1 MANVNDSALFP
12 LADHYAKPEQ
22 QVESGKLGMWLFL
35 TTEILLFGGL
45 FVSYACFNYLHM
57 DIFKQAHQ
65 YLDWRL
71 GAVNTVVLL
80 FSSLTVVL
88 SIHAAQQQRKAY
100 VIINLVLTI
109 ACAIAFLVVKYFEYS
124 QKFQAGLLPGVYFTN
139 GTISNPDE
147 AHVFFGI
154 YFLMTGLHG
163 FHVLIGVAIFV
174 WLLLRTIKGDFSSQ
188 YYAPLELGGLYWH
201 LVDVIWIFLFPLLYL
216 IS

>member
-1 MANVNDSALFP
+1 MANINGSALFP
-12 LADHYAKPEQ
+12 LADHYATPEQ
-22 QVESGKLGMWLFL
+22 QVDSGKLGMWLFL

-57 DIFKQAHQ
+57 DVFKEAHK

-88 SIHAAQQQRKAY
+88 AIHAAQKQKKY
-100 VIINLVLTI
+100 LIVINIALTI
-109 ACAIAFLVVKYFEYS
+109 ACGIAFMAVKYVEYS
-124 QKFQAGLLPGVYFTN
+124 HKFHAGLLPGSYFTN
-139 GTISNPDE
+139 ATIANPDQ
-147 AHVFFGI
+147 AHIYFGI

-163 FHVLIGVAIFV
+163 FHVLIGIGIFV
-174 WLLLRTIKGDFSSQ
+174 WLLLRTIKNDFSSQ